1 MDCWTLFFSGLSAI
15 AAFGLLI
22 CTIIGFWFICKQT
35 AIAKN
40 KDTFFR
46 FQAELM
52 QEIKFYLHQHVTFKN
67 ELIELID
74 KYSKEKK
81 LEQ

>member
-1 MDCWTLFFSGLSAI
+1 
-15 AAFGLLI
+15 
-22 CTIIGFWFICKQT
+22 
-35 AIAKN
+35 
-40 KDTFFR
+40 
-46 FQAELM
+46 M